1 MRALQGLTLAAMS
14 CLPLVVQAA
23 LPEPPLNGVVVR
35 DRTIPFSLAFHEQLP
50 DTEPTHIENAYRGTV
65 QQRVIRE
72 SDGTYDFYFRI
83 TSEPGSFAFSSF
95 GYSWPGPATTY
106 SVAHSDARLVPLDPT
121 YMENVGPPVGAEFVN
136 ARGAGFNWSHFDP
149 SGLTPDEARM
159 FDAVIVLDTDARAFA
174 DTGGYQLS
182 ANGRFYSTQSPV
194 FSAFAPAVPEPET
207 YALMLAGL
215 GVLAVLGR
223 RRGNKLQVEQAE
235 H

>member
-1 MRALQGLTLAAMS
+1 M
-14 CLPLVVQAA
+14 
-23 LPEPPLNGVVVR
+23 R
-35 DRTIPFSLAFHEQLP
+35 DRTTPFSLAFHEGLP
-50 DTEPTHIENAYRGTV
+50 DSPPRDIENAYRGTV

-95 GYSWPGPATTY
+95 FYSWPGPATTY
-106 SVAHSDARLVPLDPT
+106 SVAHSDARMVPLSHA
-121 YMENVGPPVGAEFVN
+121 YMEDVGPPVGTEVVN
-136 ARGAGFNWSHFDP
+136 ARQAGFNWIHFDP

-194 FSAFAPAVPEPET
+194 FSAFAPAVPEPGT

-215 GVLAVLGR
+215 GLLAVLGR
-223 RRGNKLQVEQAE
+223 RRSNQLRQHRAG
-235 H
+235 